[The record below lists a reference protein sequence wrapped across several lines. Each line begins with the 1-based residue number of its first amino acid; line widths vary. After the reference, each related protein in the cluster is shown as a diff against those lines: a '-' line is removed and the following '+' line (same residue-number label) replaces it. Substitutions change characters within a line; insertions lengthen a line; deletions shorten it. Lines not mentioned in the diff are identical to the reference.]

1 MSHLLVKAI
10 RVRVLNSP
18 KVSLYG
24 TRIIFLMQ
32 QQSQVPSG
40 DIGSKV
46 ARPRRQSPLN
56 ILGCFALL
64 HALRAGKLRKR
75 PLKQT

>member
-1 MSHLLVKAI
+1 MSRLLVKAI

-56 ILGCFALL
+56 ILGV
-64 HALRAGKLRKR
+64 LRFFTPYEPVSCESGH
-75 PLKQT
+75 